1 MEKSYSFRKLNS
13 TDIFPMVSIIN
24 KIGVAELK
32 GLLDKNSMNALVKSF
47 MTPENEENKDKKE
60 KKDSSEIIMQV
71 GISIAFDIAT
81 IILKNLPK
89 CETEI
94 FDMLANVSDLTV
106 KQIKNLDMNVFFEMI
121 IDFLKKD
128 EFKDFLKVVSKF
140 LK

>member
-13 TDIFPMVSIIN
+13 TDIFLMVSIIN

-32 GLLDKNSMNALVKSF
+32 GLLDKDSITALVKSF
-47 MTPENEENKDKKE
+47 MTPEDEENKDKKE
-60 KKDSSEIIMQV
+60 KKDSSEIITQV

-121 IDFLKKD
+121 IDFCKKD